1 MWELPAKNPTKV
13 QKAVSGGARWNVQ
26 KGLRKQTT
34 TMDRASRREGAWD
47 QAEKEDG
54 AEKQKQQREGK
65 THGANGAFKL
75 GAQKSKQ
82 MQTHPS
88 IGENSNTLVT
98 AGSLGGTWT
107 FWKKFGVEHKPS
119 TLKQEPQLTF
129 TPSNPRASKLFLPTK
144 CDGSTSQILLRKMN
158 PNLRCNCDYK
168 WCLLGP

>member
-1 MWELPAKNPTKV
+1 
-13 QKAVSGGARWNVQ
+13 
-26 KGLRKQTT
+26 
-34 TMDRASRREGAWD
+34 MDRGSRREGAWD

-98 AGSLGGTWT
+98 AGSLG
-107 FWKKFGVEHKPS
+107 VLEPS
-119 TLKQEPQLTF
+119 ERNSVSNTSHP
-129 TPSNPRASKLFLPTK
+129 PSSRSL
-144 CDGSTSQILLRKMN
+144 S
-158 PNLRCNCDYK
+158 
-168 WCLLGP
+168 